1 MKGILWVQTLKET
14 KTWTELFCV
23 KTCESLLDNQHLVL
37 CQILNPNSDITHIKV
52 LNGNRVWYWGFDIED
67 NVRKHITSDHTDI
80 LMQISKDINEEKE
93 DTSSQ
98 DESASQSEDDEA
110 FLARFDDDGNLIG

>member
-1 MKGILWVQTLKET
+1 MLEGEQVFACNVCNE
-14 KTWTELFCV
+14 
-23 KTCESLLDNQHLVL
+23 
-37 CQILNPNSDITHIKV
+37 
-52 LNGNRVWYWGFDIED
+52 GFDIED

-80 LMQISKDINEEKE
+80 LMQISKDINKEKE
-93 DTSSQ
+93 DTRNQ